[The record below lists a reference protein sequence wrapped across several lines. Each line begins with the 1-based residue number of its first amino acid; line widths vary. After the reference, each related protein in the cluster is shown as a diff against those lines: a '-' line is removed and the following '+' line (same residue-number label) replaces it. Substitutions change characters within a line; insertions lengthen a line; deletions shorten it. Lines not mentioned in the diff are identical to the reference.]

1 VRLLLTRP
9 EPDAQ
14 RTAAAL
20 RVRGHEAIIA
30 PLLRIEAQIDVEIGA
45 GPWAAVL
52 VTSANA
58 GPAIAFHERAAGL
71 RALPVFAVG
80 KRSAQ
85 TMTAAGFGNVR
96 HSDGDV
102 NDFTAFVANELQPRA
117 PVLYLAGEDRSGD
130 LASDLQSRGFTV
142 ETIVVYRAVATANL
156 PQAATEALTSGIG
169 VLHFSRRSA
178 EAYLN
183 AARAMDL
190 FSAALKPVHYC
201 LSARVAEP
209 LKQAG
214 AADVRIAREPAE
226 TALIA
231 LIDGT

>member
-1 VRLLLTRP
+1 MRLLLTRP

-20 RVRGHEAIIA
+20 RVKGHEAIIA

-58 GPAIAFHERAAGL
+58 GPAIAFHERAAEL
-71 RALPVFAVG
+71 RTLPVFAVG

-102 NDFTAFVANELQPRA
+102 NDFTAFVAGELQPRA
-117 PVLYLAGEDRSGD
+117 PS
-130 LASDLQSRGFTV
+130 S
-142 ETIVVYRAVATANL
+142 IW
-156 PQAATEALTSGIG
+156 
-169 VLHFSRRSA
+169 
-178 EAYLN
+178 
-183 AARAMDL
+183 
-190 FSAALKPVHYC
+190 
-201 LSARVAEP
+201 
-209 LKQAG
+209 
-214 AADVRIAREPAE
+214 PAK
-226 TALIA
+226 TALAILPGNCA
-231 LIDGT
+231 TVASPWRPSWFIVRSLRRICRKPPRKP